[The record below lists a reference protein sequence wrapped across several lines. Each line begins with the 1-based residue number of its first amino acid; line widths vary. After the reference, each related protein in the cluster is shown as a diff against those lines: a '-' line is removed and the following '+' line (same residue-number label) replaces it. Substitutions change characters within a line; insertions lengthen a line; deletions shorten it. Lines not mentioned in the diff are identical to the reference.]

1 MAAQTGSTG
10 PDPVPGTNGM
20 PKVVLAAPDG
30 ARAEIYLYGAHVT
43 SWVPAGGQERLF
55 LSRTAQFDGKAAL
68 RGGIPVIFPQ
78 FSNFGQLPSH
88 GFARRTS
95 WSFAGREIRAT
106 SAIAHFTLQADEIT
120 RQVWPHAFRA
130 ELAVTVGGPELTL
143 SLTISNPD
151 AEPFSFT
158 CALHTYLRVSNI
170 HATFLA
176 GLDGIPYLDSTA
188 NRVER
193 LQAQGD
199 ISIAR
204 EVDRIY
210 PDAPDRLVVREPGRS
225 ITLEKTGFPDA
236 VVWNPWSKRAAAL
249 ADLEPEGY
257 QRFLCIEPAAIL
269 HPVTLAPGASWTGS
283 QRLVA

>member
-1 MAAQTGSTG
+1 
-10 PDPVPGTNGM
+10 M

-30 ARAEIYLYGAHVT
+30 ARAEIYLHGAHVT

-55 LSRTAQFDGKAAL
+55 LSRTAQFDGKAPL
-68 RGGIPVIFPQ
+68 RGGIPLIFPQ
-78 FSNFGQLPSH
+78 FSNFGPLPSH
-88 GFARRTS
+88 GFARRIP
-95 WSFAGREIRAT
+95 WSFTGREVGAT
-106 SAIAHFTLQADEIT
+106 SAVAHFSLQDDEIT

-130 ELAVTVGGPELTL
+130 EIAVAVGGPQLTL
-143 SLTISNPD
+143 TLTITNPGV
-151 AEPFSFT
+151 EPFSFT

-193 LQAQGD
+193 LQPQGD
-199 ISIAR
+199 MSIAR

-210 PDAPDRLVVREPGRS
+210 PNAPDRLVVREPGRS

-236 VVWNPWSKRAAAL
+236 VLWNPWSERAAAL
-249 ADLEPEGY
+249 PDLEPEGY
-257 QRFLCIEPAAIL
+257 MRFLCLEPAAIL
-269 HPVTLAPGASWTGS
+269 HPISLAPNTSWTGA
-283 QRLVA
+283 QTLII